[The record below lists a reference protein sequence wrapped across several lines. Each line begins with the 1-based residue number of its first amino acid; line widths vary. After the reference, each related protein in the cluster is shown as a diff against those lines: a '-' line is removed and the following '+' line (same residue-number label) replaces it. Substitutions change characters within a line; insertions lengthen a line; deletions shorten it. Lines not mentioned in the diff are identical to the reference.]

1 MQADYNQ
8 LTKHPAVKAISISLP
23 PHDPL
28 TSYKMRRNQNLLG
41 QRLLVV
47 TAHPDDES
55 YGCAGTLALHAKS
68 GVSVHLLCATA
79 GENGQSHLPQPLKPA
94 VIKKRRT
101 RELRAAAKVLDI
113 RSIRLLSI
121 PDGTVAQ
128 HVNSL
133 VLAVRAAVRKHQPDC
148 IVSFGPCGITGHR
161 DHIAAG
167 VAARR
172 VARQYKLPFAAM
184 TLSIR
189 LQHLARKF
197 LISRR
202 RSPHYTQNFSFLNP
216 NTSFA
221 INQRIKRQAIRCH
234 ASQMDGPKAF
244 TGFPN
249 YVVEGL
255 LRREYFNVWKI

>member
-1 MQADYNQ
+1 M
-8 LTKHPAVKAISISLP
+8 
-23 PHDPL
+23 
-28 TSYKMRRNQNLLG
+28 
-41 QRLLVV
+41 
-47 TAHPDDES
+47 
-55 YGCAGTLALHAKS
+55 
-68 GVSVHLLCATA
+68 
-79 GENGQSHLPQPLKPA
+79 
-94 VIKKRRT
+94 KKRRK
-101 RELRAAAKVLDI
+101 RELRAAAKVLGI
-113 RSIRLLSI
+113 RSIHLLSI
-121 PDGTVAQ
+121 PDGTVAR
-128 HVNSL
+128 HINTL
-133 VLAVRAAVRKHQPDC
+133 VLAVRAEVRKYQPDC

-167 VAARR
+167 VTARR
-172 VARQYKLPFAAM
+172 VARQYNLPFAAM

-221 INQRIKRQAIRCH
+221 INPKIKHQAIRCH
-234 ASQMDGPKAF
+234 ASQMDGSKAF

-255 LRREYFNVWKI
+255 LRREYFNVWKK